1 MRREGPIFIIIIM
14 YHHHI
19 LYKLFIGRRGTLGGG
34 GGRRL
39 STVAHLCTCLRG
51 ADALQIFLVNSKSQ
65 MSQLTK
71 NFVLIIQELYA
82 SSFLWPRMIRS
93 TWFASFWSL
102 ERNQLAVLSIRCLIV
117 VVMVVVV
124 VVVDQVL
131 DFCGGCGGPGS
142 GS

>member
-1 MRREGPIFIIIIM
+1 M
-14 YHHHI
+14 
-19 LYKLFIGRRGTLGGG
+19 
-34 GGRRL
+34 
-39 STVAHLCTCLRG
+39 
-51 ADALQIFLVNSKSQ
+51 
-65 MSQLTK
+65 TK
-71 NFVLIIQELYA
+71 GFVLIIKELLVFI
-82 SSFLWPRMIRS
+82 FLWSRMIRS

-117 VVMVVVV
+117 VVMVVLV